1 MEVTVG
7 TKIVRLEKQLVIETV
22 SDKKGK
28 LLDYQCHH
36 APSLDDA
43 RKAIEQLRTREL
55 GMECVSDKDENIL
68 VSSQDQLLFK
78 SGEQIYGC
86 FIAKDLTVGLL

>member
-28 LLDYQCHH
+28 LLDY
-36 APSLDDA
+36 
-43 RKAIEQLRTREL
+43 
-55 GMECVSDKDENIL
+55 
-68 VSSQDQLLFK
+68 
-78 SGEQIYGC
+78 
-86 FIAKDLTVGLL
+86 